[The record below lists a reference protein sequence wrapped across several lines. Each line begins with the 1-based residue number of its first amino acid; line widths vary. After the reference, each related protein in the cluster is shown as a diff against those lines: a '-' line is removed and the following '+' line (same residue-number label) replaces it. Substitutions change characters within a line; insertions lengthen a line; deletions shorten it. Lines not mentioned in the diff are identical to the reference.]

1 MEDEMKH
8 CIYCKK
14 FNTSLLQCSVVDT
27 CEERE
32 EFEMVDDEFINHREN
47 LIRLYADDVIEKLD
61 QQGNSISL
69 TAVIIAY
76 SLIAIYVVM
85 NAYMIIDILFGNIPY
100 SMNVFEYMLDKFWI
114 ILLIDAIVEI
124 VKYLFYSEEGEF
136 YE

>member
-14 FNTSLLQCSVVDT
+14 FDTSLLQCSVVDT

-32 EFEMVDDEFINHREN
+32 GFEMVDDESIKHREN

-85 NAYMIIDILFGNIPY
+85 NAYMIIDVLFGNIPY

>member
-14 FNTSLLQCSVVDT
+14 FDTSLLQCSAVDT

-32 EFEMVDDEFINHREN
+32 EFEMVDDEFIKHREN
-47 LIRLYADDVIEKLD
+47 LIRLYADDVIERLD

-76 SLIAIYVVM
+76 SLIAIYVAI
-85 NAYMIIDILFGNIPY
+85 NAYMIIDVLFGNIPY
-100 SMNVFEYMLDKFWI
+100 SMNVFEYMLNKFWI